1 MRNLNL
7 FICFIFSLNNL
18 LHSQDL
24 SSKILM
30 SIDEDKITVKE
41 FLRVYNKNLDLV
53 KDQNQ
58 KEVDYY
64 LNLYSNYRLKLKEA
78 RALKY
83 DQKQD
88 YIKEFDSYKKQL
100 SNAYLTDKEVTDNLV
115 EEAYYRTANEV
126 KVQHILVK
134 LNPGQDT
141 LDAYKKINL
150 LKEKQLMYWLKTR

>member
-58 KEVDYY
+58 KEVDNY
-64 LNLYSNYRLKLKEA
+64 LNLYSNY
-78 RALKY
+78 
-83 DQKQD
+83 
-88 YIKEFDSYKKQL
+88 
-100 SNAYLTDKEVTDNLV
+100 
-115 EEAYYRTANEV
+115 
-126 KVQHILVK
+126 
-134 LNPGQDT
+134 
-141 LDAYKKINL
+141 
-150 LKEKQLMYWLKTR
+150 

>member
-1 MRNLNL
+1 M
-7 FICFIFSLNNL
+7 NNL

-83 DQKQD
+83 DQKAGL
-88 YIKEFDSYKKQL
+88 YK
-100 SNAYLTDKEVTDNLV
+100 
-115 EEAYYRTANEV
+115 R
-126 KVQHILVK
+126 I
-134 LNPGQDT
+134 
-141 LDAYKKINL
+141 
-150 LKEKQLMYWLKTR
+150 

>member
-1 MRNLNL
+1 MLKNMRNLNL

-18 LHSQDL
+18 LYSQDL

-64 LNLYSNYRLKLKEA
+64 FR
-78 RALKY
+78 
-83 DQKQD
+83 
-88 YIKEFDSYKKQL
+88 
-100 SNAYLTDKEVTDNLV
+100 
-115 EEAYYRTANEV
+115 
-126 KVQHILVK
+126 
-134 LNPGQDT
+134 
-141 LDAYKKINL
+141 
-150 LKEKQLMYWLKTR
+150 